1 MVKRGMIG
9 VKIVGLVGK
18 RIEGGVGLGLE
29 QRGGMV
35 I

>member
-1 MVKRGMIG
+1 MVKVGMIG

-18 RIEGGVGLGLE
+18 RMEGGVGLGWSFA
-29 QRGGMV
+29 GVV